1 MPNTKSIKRVKME
14 YYRTI
19 SPKSKIRQMTFHIRG
34 FSRNCNE
41 AMIYGAIAPMPMPMA
56 MVMAMAM
63 ATGTFRIRY
72 INISERN
79 RSYVFSFKL

>member
-41 AMIYGAIAPMPMPMA
+41 AMIYGAIAPMPMPM
-56 MVMAMAM
+56 VMAMAKM
-63 ATGTFRIRY
+63 TGTFRIRY